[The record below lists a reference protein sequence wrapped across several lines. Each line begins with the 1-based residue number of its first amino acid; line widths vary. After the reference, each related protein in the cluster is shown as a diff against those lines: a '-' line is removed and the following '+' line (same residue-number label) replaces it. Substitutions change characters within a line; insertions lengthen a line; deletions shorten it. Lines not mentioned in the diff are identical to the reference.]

1 MGKIRK
7 KEMMVQK
14 LESLS
19 QNATPK
25 HPKKIPH
32 WISVSFFNRMS
43 GGHGGMWF

>member
-25 HPKKIPH
+25 HPKKDP
-32 WISVSFFNRMS
+32 SLDFCEFF
-43 GGHGGMWF
+43 